1 MRQGATVDV
10 WSQDTDAGADIFS
23 VRTLHSLYTHLSTHT
38 HSHTLEHTLKHAHT
52 LFSFFFYAL
61 ISALSLS
68 NTFSVFSLFLA
79 DMMFTV

>member
-23 VRTLHSLYTHLSTHT
+23 VRTLHSLYTHLST
-38 HSHTLEHTLKHAHT
+38 HTLEHTLKHAHT